1 MTTNEIKST
10 DALCNDP
17 SGFCVSAVGSMD
29 PKTSG
34 VYTSLV
40 RLASQFQG
48 HEEGD
53 APLITIETAKG
64 NLLVKEFD
72 GHTVALRVPATATTK
87 ESEASSS

>member
-1 MTTNEIKST
+1 MTTKEIKST
-10 DALCNDP
+10 DALCNDA

-48 HEEGD
+48 HEGD
-53 APLITIETAKG
+53 VPLITIETAKG

-72 GHTVALRVPATATTK
+72 GHTVALRVPATVTTM